1 MLKRTVLYDVYKNYD
16 GVKLIDFGGWELPV
30 NFKTGIIGEHMAV
43 RENAGLFDVSHMGEI
58 TVEGEKGEELIN
70 WLVTN
75 DISAMHDNQCMY
87 SPMCYPD
94 GGVVD
99 DLLVYRYNRNKFLVV
114 VNASNIEK
122 DYKWISEENEWIRN
136 ASVKPSL
143 ENISGRISQIA
154 FQGPKAESYMKELVG
169 PEVGDID
176 FFHFRDDLK
185 IDGKSAIIS
194 RTGYTGEDG
203 FEIYIANEDAAH
215 IWDFLYN
222 STRDRGVIPCGLGA
236 RDTLRFESKLPL
248 YGHELTKDISPL
260 EANLSYFVRLD
271 KKDFCGKSALAAQKE
286 KGIPRTLRGCE
297 MVDKG
302 VPRAGYTVHLNGKEI
317 GFVTSGTKSPI
328 LNKFLG
334 LVLITRGTGLKIGD
348 EIEVNINGKY
358 KKARLVKTP
367 FYKNTKQYKEK
378 AL

>member
-1 MLKRTVLYDVYKNYD
+1 MLKRTVLYNVYKDYD
-16 GVKLIDFGGWELPV
+16 DVKLIDFGGWELPV
-30 NFKTGIIGEHMAV
+30 NFGKGIIAEHMAV

-58 TVEGEKGEELIN
+58 TVEGPKSEEFIN
-70 WLVTN
+70 YLVTN
-75 DISAMHDNQCMY
+75 DVAAMHDNQCMY

-99 DLLVYRYNRNKFLVV
+99 DLLVYRYSPSKYLLV
-114 VNASNIEK
+114 VNASNVDK
-122 DYKWISEENEWIRN
+122 DFAWISSENDWIKK
-136 ASVKPSL
+136 ASEKPVL
-143 ENISGRISQIA
+143 ENISGRMSQIA
-154 FQGPKAESYMKELVG
+154 FQGPKAEAYMKELVS
-169 PEVGDID
+169 PRVADIE
-176 FFHFRDDLK
+176 FFHFRDDIT
-185 IDGKSAIIS
+185 IDGKKAIIS

-203 FEIYIANEDAAH
+203 FEIYVANDDAVPVWNYLLH
-215 IWDFLYN
+215 G
-222 STRDRGVIPCGLGA
+222 TEDRGVLPCGLGA

-271 KKDFCGKSALAAQKE
+271 KDDFCGKSALAAQKAN
-286 KGIPRTLRGCE
+286 GIPRTLRGCE

-302 VPRAGYTVHLNGKEI
+302 VPRAGYTVHLKGKEI

-348 EIEVNINGKY
+348 EIEVNINGKL
-358 KKARLVKTP
+358 KKAKLVKTP
-367 FYKNTKQYKEK
+367 FYKNTKQTQQ
-378 AL
+378 